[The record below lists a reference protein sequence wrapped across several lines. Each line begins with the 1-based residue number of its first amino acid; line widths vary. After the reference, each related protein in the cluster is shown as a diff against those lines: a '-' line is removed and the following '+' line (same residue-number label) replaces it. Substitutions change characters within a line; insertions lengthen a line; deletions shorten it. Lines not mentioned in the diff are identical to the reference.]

1 MTLLDNLTAQL
12 SPDRKE
18 RFIELFRQ
26 LQVSLHLLKLLSFLN
41 LFRIMLFLQINSWQ
55 KRECY

>member
-1 MTLLDNLTAQL
+1 MYLLYVIVASMTLLDNLTAQL

-26 LQVSLHLLKLLSFLN
+26 LQVGPNLL
-41 LFRIMLFLQINSWQ
+41 
-55 KRECY
+55 

>member
-12 SPDRKE
+12 SPDRKD

-26 LQVSLHLLKLLSFLN
+26 LQVSLIDIIQLIDVLIFFK
-41 LFRIMLFLQINSWQ
+41 
-55 KRECY
+55 KKE

>member
-12 SPDRKE
+12 SPDRKD

-26 LQVSLHLLKLLSFLN
+26 LQVSIHDISD
-41 LFRIMLFLQINSWQ
+41 LQ
-55 KRECY
+55 Y

>member
-18 RFIELFRQ
+18 KFIELFRQ
-26 LQVSLHLLKLLSFLN
+26 LQVKKLCVKKSKEKKLTCFFYLGKS
-41 LFRIMLFLQINSWQ
+41 
-55 KRECY
+55 E

>member
-1 MTLLDNLTAQL
+1 MIVINILSPSVAPSSMTLLDNITAQL

-26 LQVSLHLLKLLSFLN
+26 LQVKLKQ
-41 LFRIMLFLQINSWQ
+41 R
-55 KRECY
+55 